1 MSSSLSTVM
10 PAASD
15 TRKSAVVT
23 ARSSAGSVPGYF
35 RLDRPRDGVP
45 DAPASRLRLVLFG
58 FAGGTI
64 TALMSLAKAFPAW
77 IEVWGAEYPGRG
89 LRWQSPLLESLD
101 LMLDDLLPGLAQLSG
116 QPVAM
121 LGYSMGAHVAYR
133 LALRTVRPPLGL
145 IVVSGRPPRWG
156 GNGWAEERLSDGELI
171 ARLQALGG
179 MPPEVLDS
187 RVMMES
193 FMPVMRADLELCAD
207 MNRFAPRMLPCPL
220 LALEGTHDRLLVD
233 ADVPQWL
240 NVAGGLPGQSLH
252 RAYPGGHFFHK
263 GMESAVARDIAS
275 WLTAV
280 RAAAISDQ
288 LEPSIVP

>member
-1 MSSSLSTVM
+1 MSSSLSTAM
-10 PAASD
+10 PAASG
-15 TRKSAVVT
+15 TPKSAAV
-23 ARSSAGSVPGYF
+23 AGRSRASAVPGYF
-35 RLDRPRDGVP
+35 RLDRPRDGLS
-45 DAPASRLRLVLFG
+45 DAPGPRLRLVLFG

-64 TALMSLAKAFPAW
+64 TALMSLAKAFPSW
-77 IEVWGAEYPGRG
+77 IEVWGAEYSGRG

-101 LMLDDLLPGLAQLSG
+101 LILDDLLPGLAQLSR

-145 IVVSGRPPRWG
+145 VVVSGRPPRWG
-156 GNGWAEERLSDGELI
+156 SSGWAEEDLSDGELI

-187 RVMMES
+187 RVMMDS

-207 MNRFAPRMLPCPL
+207 MNRFAPRTLPCPL
-220 LALEGTHDRLLVD
+220 LVLEGTHDRLLVD
-233 ADVPQWL
+233 ADVPLWL

-263 GMESAVARDIAS
+263 GTESGVARDIAS
-275 WLTAV
+275 WLTTL

-288 LEPSIVP
+288 PEPSIVP

>member
-1 MSSSLSTVM
+1 MSSSLSTAM
-10 PAASD
+10 PAASG
-15 TRKSAVVT
+15 TPKSAAV
-23 ARSSAGSVPGYF
+23 AGRSSASAVPGYF
-35 RLDRPRDGVP
+35 RLDRPRDGAP
-45 DAPASRLRLVLFG
+45 DAPGPRLRLVLFG

-64 TALMSLAKAFPAW
+64 TALMSLAKAFPSW

-101 LMLDDLLPGLAQLSG
+101 LILDDLLPGLAQLSR
-116 QPVAM
+116 QPVAL

-145 IVVSGRPPRWG
+145 VVVSGRPPRWG
-156 GNGWAEERLSDGELI
+156 SSGWAEERLSDGELI

-187 RVMMES
+187 RVMMDS

-207 MNRFAPRMLPCPL
+207 MNRFAPRTLPCPL
-220 LALEGTHDRLLVD
+220 LVLEGTHDRLLVD
-233 ADVPQWL
+233 ADVPLWL

-263 GMESAVARDIAS
+263 GTESSVAREIAS
-275 WLTAV
+275 WLTTL

-288 LEPSIVP
+288 PEPSIVP

>member
-35 RLDRPRDGVP
+35 RLDRPRDGLA

-64 TALMSLAKAFPAW
+64 TALMSLANAFPAW

-101 LMLDDLLPGLAQLSG
+101 LMFDDLLPGLAQLSG

-156 GNGWAEERLSDGELI
+156 SNGWAEERLSDGELI

-263 GMESAVARDIAS
+263 GMESGVARDIAS
-275 WLTAV
+275 WLTTV

-288 LEPSIVP
+288 VEPSIVP

>member
-1 MSSSLSTVM
+1 MTSSLSTAM

-15 TRKSAVVT
+15 TSSSAVAK
-23 ARSSAGSVPGYF
+23 ARSSAATVPGYF
-35 RLDRPRDGVP
+35 RLDRPRDGAP
-45 DAPASRLRLVLFG
+45 DAPGSRLRLVLFG

-64 TALMSLAKAFPAW
+64 TALMSLAKAFPSW

-101 LMLDDLLPGLAQLSG
+101 LMLDDLLPGLAQLSR

-156 GNGWAEERLSDGELI
+156 SSGWVDERLSDGDLI

-193 FMPVMRADLELCAD
+193 FMPVMRSDLELCAD
-207 MNRFAPRMLPCPL
+207 MNRFAPRTLPCPL
-220 LALEGTHDRLLVD
+220 LVLEGTYDRLLVD
-233 ADVPQWL
+233 ADVPLWL

-263 GMESAVARDIAS
+263 GMEGGVARDIAS
-275 WLTAV
+275 WLTTL
-280 RAAAISDQ
+280 RAAAISDHP
-288 LEPSIVP
+288 ESSIVS